1 MATAMENFT
10 HLLEVNHTRVLLGFF
25 ICIKG
30 LKSSLGDLGNFLDLP
45 LEDELKSLL
54 AKLGL

>member
-1 MATAMENFT
+1 MENFT